1 MRTIGVPPWGPHSRT
16 CNRTLPAPRTVC
28 VRICVGSCV
37 SGCWVLVVVMA
48 ALRWC
53 PGCARVVSGT
63 DRRLARPGTTS
74 GTSALS
80 SGSYPPTSRR
90 GILAEMTA
98 GAGNVFV
105 GRARELAELERAMDD
120 ARAGRGAAMLVAGDA
135 GIGKSRLVSELVRRA
150 QATGF
155 VVFLGHSIDLAGTDL
170 PFHPFV
176 EALRPLGQ
184 RWDDGG
190 QVAGSQLRVFEK
202 TLAVLGDRAA
212 LDPVLLVLEDVH
224 WADVSTLDLV
234 LFLAHHVDVRPIL
247 LVVTA
252 RLDEIG
258 PGDRMRILADGIRRS
273 GVGRRV
279 DLSGL
284 EDREISALL
293 EAAITTPLPPVVVQ
307 AIVDR
312 SEGNPFFAEELL
324 AVAGDGDGGL
334 PHSLREMLLHR
345 TTGLDRATLQLLGVV
360 AAAGGEIAYPVL
372 SAAFE
377 GPETEARECLRRTVQ
392 RGIVVVAPDS
402 DRVRFRHALLAEAVY
417 GTLLPGER
425 EDLHARLAML
435 LVDRPDSSPAE
446 LARHWAAARRSSEA
460 LPAWIE
466 AATQAERMAGL
477 AEAHRHLERAIA
489 LWARVPAAA
498 ELTGIDLAD
507 LCARSARL
515 AGHAGAAPRAVEL
528 ARRAIDLTRPD
539 RPHRLADLHVLL
551 GEYLFQVGDND
562 AGLAAPR
569 DAVDL
574 APPQPPSPERA
585 YALGSLAG
593 GLMVAWQF
601 AESLPLARE
610 ALAISQEVG
619 AGPAEVRARTVIGGD
634 LPQRGHP
641 SEGLAELRHALRL
654 AEEIED
660 LVGLDRAYVNL
671 TDTLL
676 KLGRVRESA
685 REAAAG
691 IAVTR
696 RHGITSQLLTA
707 NYLEALLAAGDWD
720 EAERV
725 STTALR
731 TLAASFPYMIHMPRA
746 ALDPGRGDFEP
757 APPPLDAAT
766 ATIRPHHLQGTHEA
780 QVAEVAL
787 WEQRWTAADQALHE
801 ALARVTSAETAQL
814 RVWFIAKRL
823 RAQADLAALARA
835 HRDAEAVRD
844 STVRAK
850 ALLTDVRRAATI
862 ASAVTPNADAWLVQA
877 DAEYARVCGDRTPE
891 PWVAAATAWDRLERP
906 PNAAYCRWRETEA
919 RLASGATRVEASEP
933 LRSAHAAA
941 TKMAAVPLLL
951 ELEALALRA
960 RLELRTPEQT
970 TREDPGLGELLGLT
984 PREAEVLQLI
994 AQGCTNREIAQT
1006 LVISEKTTGVH
1017 VSHILHK
1024 LGVPSRLEAAA
1035 IAHRL
1040 PPPPPYSRGRPLTE
1054 P

>member
-1 MRTIGVPPWGPHSRT
+1 
-16 CNRTLPAPRTVC
+16 
-28 VRICVGSCV
+28 
-37 SGCWVLVVVMA
+37 
-48 ALRWC
+48 
-53 PGCARVVSGT
+53 
-63 DRRLARPGTTS
+63 
-74 GTSALS
+74 
-80 SGSYPPTSRR
+80 
-90 GILAEMTA
+90 MTA
-98 GAGNVFV
+98 RAGNVFV

-135 GIGKSRLVSELVRRA
+135 GIGKSRLVSELVGRA

-234 LFLAHHVDVRPIL
+234 LFLAHHVAVRPIL

-284 EDREISALL
+284 EDGEISALL

-345 TTGLDRATLQLLGVV
+345 TTGLDRATLHLLGVV

-392 RGIVVVAPDS
+392 RGIVVVARDS

-460 LPAWIE
+460 LHAWIE
-466 AATQAERMAGL
+466 AATQSERMAGL

-489 LWARVPAAA
+489 LWDRVPAAA

-528 ARRAIDLTRPD
+528 VRRAIDLTRPD
-539 RPHRLADLHVLL
+539 RLLRLADLHVLL
-551 GEYLFQVGDND
+551 GEYLFQLGDND
-562 AGLAAPR
+562 AGLAALR

-574 APPQPPSPERA
+574 APTQPPSPERA

-619 AGPAEVRARTVIGGD
+619 AGPAEVRARTVIGVD
-634 LPQRGHP
+634 LPQHGHP

-731 TLAASFPYMIHMPRA
+731 TLAASFPYMIHMHRA
-746 ALDPGRGDFEP
+746 DLDTGRGDFES
-757 APPPLDAAT
+757 ARRHLDAAS
-766 ATIRPHHLQGTHEA
+766 ATIRPHHLQGTYEA

-801 ALARVTSAETAQL
+801 ALARVTSPATAQL

-862 ASAVTPNADAWLVQA
+862 ASAVTPNADAWLAQA

-919 RLASGATRVEASEP
+919 RLASGATRAEASES

-941 TKMAAVPLLL
+941 TNMAAVPLLR

-970 TREDPGLGELLGLT
+970 TGKDPGLGELLGLT

-1024 LGVPSRLEAAA
+1024 LGVPSRLEAGA

-1040 PPPPPYSRGRPLTE
+1040 TPPPPYSRVRPLTE